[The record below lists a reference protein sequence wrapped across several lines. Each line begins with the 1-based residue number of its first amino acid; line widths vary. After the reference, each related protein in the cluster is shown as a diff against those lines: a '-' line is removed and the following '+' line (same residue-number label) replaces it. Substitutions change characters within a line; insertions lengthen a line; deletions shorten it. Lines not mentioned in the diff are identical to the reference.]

1 MISSPRDP
9 RFKARRRAAFT
20 LIEVIVAATVSL
32 IVIAG
37 VLSANL
43 QVIRG
48 GVRIGQYVEMETQIR
63 RALDFLGRDLR
74 AASAIKWNN
83 ASDITLTIPAAN
95 GTTAQVTYAWTAAS
109 ESFFRVAGASS
120 ATVVGRLELIRGIPA
135 GAGGAAGVTFARY
148 DRDGVAATTDAA
160 TKSIQ
165 ITLTARRSATTAV
178 DTTEAVSAT
187 FALRSKA

>member
-1 MISSPRDP
+1 MISSPPDREP
-9 RFKARRRAAFT
+9 GKFGRRAFT
-20 LIEVIVAATVSL
+20 LTEVIVAATLSL
-32 IVIAG
+32 IVLAG

-48 GVRIGQYVEMETQIR
+48 GVRIGQYVEMETQVR

-74 AASAIKWNN
+74 AASAIKWNS

-95 GTTAQVTYAWTAAS
+95 GTTAQVTYAWTSTSQA
-109 ESFFRVAGASS
+109 FFRVAGASS

-135 GAGGAAGVTFARY
+135 QAGGASGVTFARY

-165 ITLTARRSATTAV
+165 ITLRASRSAKTAV
-178 DTTEAVSAT
+178 NTTEAVSAT
-187 FALRSKA
+187 FALRSKT